1 MDDDELLVE
10 SFEPAQYWNEAFPLG
25 SGHLGAMVYGGVKSE
40 LVQFNEDTLWS
51 GGPTD
56 WNNPGALESL
66 PVVREL
72 VMEGKY
78 AEATTEAT
86 KMLGPDPQVYQPLGD
101 LKLEFDDSHDTYD
114 KESYHRELDLDTA
127 MTYVNYTIGDVTY
140 LRQAFTSY
148 PHQVFA
154 MRIAGSESGSVSFSL
169 TMDSQLMVAKQVVGS
184 KYVVLKGQCPS
195 DGNQAQVEGPTR
207 SSTKQGMIFVAVLQ
221 VEIFGDTG
229 SLEVVNDQTLR
240 VHQAD
245 WAVLYVSASSSFD
258 GPFKDPSVSAK
269 EPEALA
275 FSTLENLRG
284 LSFDDVL
291 AAHLADYQP
300 LFQRVSLRLGNH
312 RCIDGDEQGNSDSGV
327 QMSVSE
333 NVENGNKDL
342 GSWEFVIPTEIME
355 SKNVEDAT
363 RASDEM
369 DREVSKRK
377 PWKDR
382 IATKDRI
389 LNFKGDEDPGLVVL
403 LFQFGRYLLIASSR
417 PNTFVSNLQGVWNN
431 SLHPAWRACPTL
443 NINLEMNYW
452 LAETCNLAEC
462 HLPLFDFLEQLAV
475 TGAATAKVNY
485 GLEGWVCHHNADI
498 WAQSA
503 PVTRDPV
510 WALFPMS
517 GAWICLHLWEHYT
530 FSQDEEFLRNRAYPL
545 FRGCAEFFVNW
556 LVEDGKGHLV
566 TNPSTSPEHY
576 FIAPDGQRASVSY
589 GSTMD
594 MAILLN
600 LFNAVV
606 SAAKI
611 LGQDGTELVSKVK
624 SAVGRL
630 LPPKIGSD
638 GRLLEWVEEFED
650 PEETHRHMSHLF
662 GLYPGHTITPQSTP
676 ELCVAATQSILK
688 RGEIGPGWSVAWKT
702 ALWARLWNSDH
713 SYSMVK
719 RMFSLISSDE
729 KEERFDGGG
738 LYSNLFSAHP
748 PFQIDGNF
756 GFTAAV
762 AEMLFQSDESNLYVL
777 PALPLR
783 KWRDGL
789 VAGLRGRGAVTV
801 GFRWIGGILQEITVQ
816 VEKSFSAT
824 RMLHYKTKVVTL
836 PKSASGPQL
845 YTYDGDLNLM
855 RSRSLDSSDD
865 GAGLCTIL

>member
-1 MDDDELLVE
+1 MEGSEDELWVE
-10 SFEPAQYWNEAFPLG
+10 SFEPAQSWNEALPLG
-25 SGHLGAMVYGGVKSE
+25 SGRLGAMVFGGVKSE
-40 LVQFNEDTLWS
+40 LVQLNEDTLWS
-51 GGPTD
+51 GGPSD
-56 WNNPGALESL
+56 WNNPKCLETL
-66 PVVREL
+66 PIVRQL
-72 VMEGKY
+72 VMDGKY
-78 AEATTEAT
+78 GEATSEAT

-114 KESYHRELDLDTA
+114 KESYHRQLDLDTA
-127 MTYVNYTIGDVTY
+127 MTYVNYTIGDVSY
-140 LRQAFTSY
+140 LRQAFASY

-154 MRIAGSESGSVSFSL
+154 MRIAGSANGSVSFSV
-169 TMDSQLMVAKQVVGS
+169 TMDGQLMLGKEVVGS
-184 KYVVLKGQCPS
+184 KYIVMKGQCPS
-195 DGNQAQVEGPTR
+195 DGNKAQVDG
-207 SSTKQGMIFVAVLQ
+207 STKQGMEFVAVLQ
-221 VEIFGDTG
+221 VEIFGG
-229 SLEVVNDQTLR
+229 SGKLHVENQTLR

-245 WAVLYVSASSSFD
+245 YAVLYVAASSSFD
-258 GPFKDPSVSAK
+258 GPFKDPSLTDK
-269 EPEALA
+269 EPTSLA
-275 FSTLENLRG
+275 FSTLEKIKG
-284 LSFDDVL
+284 LSYDDLL

-312 RCIDGDEQGNSDSGV
+312 RCIQQGVVDEGSSGYGV
-327 QMSVSE
+327 QIEISE
-333 NVENGNKDL
+333 DVES
-342 GSWEFVIPTEIME
+342 SWEFIRPGEILD
-355 SKNVEDAT
+355 SKDVGRDTRVSDGMDA
-363 RASDEM
+363 AA
-369 DREVSKRK
+369 VLQK
-377 PWKDR
+377 PWKER
-382 IATKDRI
+382 ISTKDRV
-389 LNFKGDEDPGLVVL
+389 LSYSEDEDPGLVVL

-417 PNTFVSNLQGVWNN
+417 PNTFVANLQGVWNN
-431 SLHPAWRACPTL
+431 QLHPAWRACPTL

-475 TGAATAKVNY
+475 TGATTAKVNY

-517 GAWICLHLWEHYT
+517 GAWLCLHLWEHYT
-530 FSQDEEFLRNRAYPL
+530 FSQDEEFLRKRAYPL
-545 FRGCAEFFVNW
+545 FRGCAQFFVNW

-594 MAILLN
+594 MAILKN
-600 LFNAVV
+600 LFNAVI

-611 LGQDGTELVSKVK
+611 LGEDETELVSKVK
-624 SAVGRL
+624 SSVEQL
-630 LPPKIGSD
+630 LPPRIGSD
-638 GRLLEWVEEFED
+638 GRLLEWVEEFQD
-650 PEETHRHMSHLF
+650 PEDTHRHMSHLF
-662 GLYPGHTITPQSTP
+662 GLYPGHTVTPQSTP
-676 ELCVAATQSILK
+676 ELCDAATKSILK

-713 SYSMVK
+713 AYSMVK
-719 RMFSLISSDE
+719 RMFYLIPADE

-762 AEMLFQSDESNLYVL
+762 AEMLFQSDESNLYIL

-783 KWRDGL
+783 QWRDGL

-801 GFRWIGGILQEITVQ
+801 GIRWIGGKLQEVNVQ
-816 VEKSFSAT
+816 VEKNFSAT
-824 RMLHYKTKVVTL
+824 RRLHYKAKVVTL

-845 YTYDGDLNLM
+845 YSYDGDLNLM
-855 RSRSLDSSDD
+855 RSRSLDDPNE
-865 GAGLCTIL
+865 GASRCTIL

>member
-10 SFEPAQYWNEAFPLG
+10 SFEPAQFWNEAFPLG
-25 SGHLGAMVYGGVKSE
+25 SGRLGAMVFGGVKSE
-40 LVQFNEDTLWS
+40 LVQLNEDTLWS

-56 WNNPGALESL
+56 WNNPHALESL
-66 PVVREL
+66 PLVREL

-78 AEATTEAT
+78 AEATDEA
-86 KMLGPDPQVYQPLGD
+86 KRMLGPDPQVYQPLGD
-101 LKLEFDDSHDTYD
+101 LKLEFDDSHETYD

-127 MTYVNYTIGDVTY
+127 MTYVNYTVGDVSY
-140 LRQAFTSY
+140 IRQAFTSY

-154 MRIAGSESGSVSFSL
+154 MRIAGSEVGSVSFSVG
-169 TMDSQLMVAKQVVGS
+169 MDSQLVIANQVVGS
-184 KYVVLKGQCPS
+184 KNIVLKGQCPG
-195 DGNQAQVEGPTR
+195 DGNKVDGPTR
-207 SSTKQGMIFVAVLQ
+207 SSTHQGMAFAAVLQ
-221 VEIFGDTG
+221 VEIFGETG
-229 SLEVVNDQTLR
+229 SLQVVNEQTLR

-245 WAVLYVSASSSFD
+245 WAVLYVSANSSFD
-258 GPFKDPSVSAK
+258 GPFKDPSLSDK
-269 EPEALA
+269 QPETLA
-275 FSTLENLRG
+275 FSTLENLG
-284 LSFDDVL
+284 NLSFDDVL
-291 AAHLADYQP
+291 AAHLADYRP

-312 RCIDGDEQGNSDSGV
+312 RCVEGDDQG
-327 QMSVSE
+327 MEISE
-333 NVENGNKDL
+333 NADNEDL
-342 GSWEFVIPTEIME
+342 SSWELVIPTEIINGT
-355 SKNVEDAT
+355 NVENGT
-363 RASDEM
+363 RASDGQL
-369 DREVSKRK
+369 SKRK
-377 PWKDR
+377 PWKER

-389 LNFKGDEDPGLVVL
+389 LNYSGDEDPGLVVL

-417 PNTFVSNLQGVWNN
+417 PNTFVANLQGIWNN
-431 SLHPAWRACPTL
+431 TLHPAWRACPTL

-462 HLPLFDFLEQLAV
+462 HSPLFDFLEQLAI

-510 WALFPMS
+510 WALFPVS

-545 FRGCAEFFVNW
+545 FRGCAEFFVNF

-600 LFNAVV
+600 LFNAVI
-606 SAAKI
+606 SASKI
-611 LGQDGTELVSKVK
+611 LGEDGTELVSKVK

-662 GLYPGHTITPQSTP
+662 GLYPGHSLTPQSTP
-676 ELCVAATQSILK
+676 ELCAAATQSILK

-713 SYSMVK
+713 AYSMVK
-719 RMFSLISSDE
+719 RMFNLISPDE
-729 KEERFDGGG
+729 KQERFDGGG

-801 GFRWIGGILQEITVQ
+801 GFRWIGGILQEVTVQ
-816 VEKSFSAT
+816 VEKKFSTT
-824 RMLHYKTKVVTL
+824 RMLHYKDKVVTI
-836 PKSASGPQL
+836 PKSTSGPHS
-845 YTYDGDLNLM
+845 YTYDGDLQLM
-855 RSRSLDSSDD
+855 TSRSLDGPDE
-865 GAGLCTIL
+865 GATSMCTIL